1 MGASA
6 DATSRG
12 SSAGNAAH
20 LGLDLLTPLAL
31 ALGAAEVETRAKAA
45 TRVRDLA
52 REGRVSCAAAAKS
65 GAVAALVAL
74 ATHFADASFRGGAV
88 AETDRSATGS
98 APGFA
103 PRNASPRNE
112 TRKAVWACARDAAD
126 ALTALALMDRG
137 EGTRTLAAS
146 ARTVAATLAA
156 VAATTYSYGD
166 DDDDDDDEDVR
177 QVSEASEARRAVT
190 RLVFALAG
198 TTPVR
203 IALAADRNALSALA
217 RDAGSRD
224 AALAAA
230 AAGVLW
236 VAATPPET
244 LGDAGVEG
252 ARASKVTEHVTEH
265 GAVAAAGDVAD
276 ALARRHL
283 PLLAEAMATARGVA
297 DDDGTPSVDASR
309 EKRAGDQ
316 SDQSSLARRRVA
328 LAVASIAGRD
338 AARAVAVSRERR
350 LMECLVRHVGEGQA
364 PAEERRAAAT
374 ALWRVVSGVLSRRFA
389 SAAAKSAVI
398 DALVAETRLVFVLAQ
413 ALLVGSE
420 NAELFSEPGEIARD
434 DSPPERESNAK
445 RQKAKAKDARA
456 GDVALARLAAATLGA
471 LSACASFAVRVAEP
485 NMKRVNATDTRQT
498 ANTTPLDAIL
508 AFAVDSVGTS
518 SSAWAL
524 WCAREAA
531 SASPRLAARCAAR
544 PGLAPALARAAAAGG
559 DAGAFADGLAWLC
572 LTAAEEGG
580 DGSGGVTEKSEKEG
594 TRRNDKIRGVTKIL
608 ITARVTVHLGI
619 FPKNNKIYKI
629 I

>member
-1 MGASA
+1 M
-6 DATSRG
+6 
-12 SSAGNAAH
+12 
-20 LGLDLLTPLAL
+20 
-31 ALGAAEVETRAKAA
+31 ETRTKAA

-236 VAATPPET
+236 VC
-244 LGDAGVEG
+244 
-252 ARASKVTEHVTEH
+252 
-265 GAVAAAGDVAD
+265 
-276 ALARRHL
+276 
-283 PLLAEAMATARGVA
+283 LLYT
-297 DDDGTPSVDASR
+297 
-309 EKRAGDQ
+309 
-316 SDQSSLARRRVA
+316 
-328 LAVASIAGRD
+328 
-338 AARAVAVSRERR
+338 
-350 LMECLVRHVGEGQA
+350 
-364 PAEERRAAAT
+364 
-374 ALWRVVSGVLSRRFA
+374 
-389 SAAAKSAVI
+389 
-398 DALVAETRLVFVLAQ
+398 
-413 ALLVGSE
+413 
-420 NAELFSEPGEIARD
+420 
-434 DSPPERESNAK
+434 SP
-445 RQKAKAKDARA
+445 
-456 GDVALARLAAATLGA
+456 
-471 LSACASFAVRVAEP
+471 
-485 NMKRVNATDTRQT
+485 
-498 ANTTPLDAIL
+498 
-508 AFAVDSVGTS
+508 
-518 SSAWAL
+518 
-524 WCAREAA
+524 
-531 SASPRLAARCAAR
+531 SPR
-544 PGLAPALARAAAAGG
+544 
-559 DAGAFADGLAWLC
+559 D
-572 LTAAEEGG
+572 
-580 DGSGGVTEKSEKEG
+580 S
-594 TRRNDKIRGVTKIL
+594 
-608 ITARVTVHLGI
+608 
-619 FPKNNKIYKI
+619 
-629 I
+629 

>member
-1 MGASA
+1 LGASA

-98 APGFA
+98 APGFV

-166 DDDDDDDEDVR
+166 DDDDDENVR

-244 LGDAGVEG
+244 LGDADAEG
-252 ARASKVTEHVTEH
+252 ARAWM
-265 GAVAAAGDVAD
+265 VA
-276 ALARRHL
+276 
-283 PLLAEAMATARGVA
+283 
-297 DDDGTPSVDASR
+297 
-309 EKRAGDQ
+309 
-316 SDQSSLARRRVA
+316 
-328 LAVASIAGRD
+328 
-338 AARAVAVSRERR
+338 
-350 LMECLVRHVGEGQA
+350 
-364 PAEERRAAAT
+364 
-374 ALWRVVSGVLSRRFA
+374 
-389 SAAAKSAVI
+389 
-398 DALVAETRLVFVLAQ
+398 
-413 ALLVGSE
+413 
-420 NAELFSEPGEIARD
+420 
-434 DSPPERESNAK
+434 
-445 RQKAKAKDARA
+445 
-456 GDVALARLAAATLGA
+456 
-471 LSACASFAVRVAEP
+471 
-485 NMKRVNATDTRQT
+485 
-498 ANTTPLDAIL
+498 
-508 AFAVDSVGTS
+508 
-518 SSAWAL
+518 
-524 WCAREAA
+524 
-531 SASPRLAARCAAR
+531 
-544 PGLAPALARAAAAGG
+544 
-559 DAGAFADGLAWLC
+559 
-572 LTAAEEGG
+572 
-580 DGSGGVTEKSEKEG
+580 
-594 TRRNDKIRGVTKIL
+594 
-608 ITARVTVHLGI
+608 
-619 FPKNNKIYKI
+619 
-629 I
+629 